1 MTNLINQ
8 INNQYGYERVA
19 KLGNGYPKNKY
30 GILDRQG
37 IVIQVI
43 TAKKLKEIN
52 NEN

>member
-37 IVIQVI
+37 IVLKIV
-43 TAKKLKEIN
+43 TAKKIKTLTGE
-52 NEN
+52 